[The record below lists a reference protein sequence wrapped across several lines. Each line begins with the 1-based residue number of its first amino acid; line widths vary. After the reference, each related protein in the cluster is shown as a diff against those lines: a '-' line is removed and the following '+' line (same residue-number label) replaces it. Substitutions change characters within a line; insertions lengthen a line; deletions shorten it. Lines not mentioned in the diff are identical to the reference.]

1 MSQYWPWSPGWDF
14 STVNLL
20 FSFLSMLSSLEG
32 SLCVHLIFKEW
43 GIVHP
48 FLKGGVPILWN
59 KWSGIV
65 LYGRLIYSSVSIYL
79 YSQLFISARTQ
90 GYSFILWVTLQY
102 YFIYF
107 VAQLFQL
114 WPLGSLPLAPV
125 TLWNTPT
132 SVGFVFEHFLTLWH
146 SQNTLSLFYISCP
159 SPRIRCFSKEL
170 LFLKIGDW
178 Y

>member
-1 MSQYWPWSPGWDF
+1 MSQYWPWSPGWGF

-43 GIVHP
+43 EIVYP

-102 YFIYF
+102 YFILLLNCSSF
-107 VAQLFQL
+107 GHWDLFHWL
-114 WPLGSLPLAPV
+114 LCRFEIHLPV
-125 TLWNTPT
+125 W
-132 SVGFVFEHFLTLWH
+132 G
-146 SQNTLSLFYISCP
+146 
-159 SPRIRCFSKEL
+159 
-170 LFLKIGDW
+170 LFLSTFLLYGTHKTL
-178 Y
+178 